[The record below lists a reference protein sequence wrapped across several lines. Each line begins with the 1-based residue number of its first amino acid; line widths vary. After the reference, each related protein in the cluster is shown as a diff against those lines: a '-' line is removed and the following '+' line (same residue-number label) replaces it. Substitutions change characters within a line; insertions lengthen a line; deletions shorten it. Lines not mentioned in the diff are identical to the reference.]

1 MVAGRTKSFELLE
14 VIAPIEGMKA
24 DVIKRK
30 DNDYHIKLSEMP
42 LDNSLKDK
50 ELIVRTNL
58 PDTPEIRIPFKVRPA
73 RVTQVGRTPSRIPK
87 GTVTEPTPVVSTAV
101 PPQLPGAAVPAKESE
116 N

>member
-1 MVAGRTKSFELLE
+1 
-14 VIAPIEGMKA
+14 
-24 DVIKRK
+24 
-30 DNDYHIKLSEMP
+30 MP

-58 PDTPEIRIPFKVRPA
+58 PDTPEIRIPFQVRAA

-87 GTVTEPTPVVSTAV
+87 GTATEPTPVVSNAV
-101 PPQLPGAAVPAKESE
+101 PPQLPGAPAIEKEDE